1 MLVTIACFCLFLGVL
16 VTMIASREAK
26 KDSLGQR
33 LPPERARIAALVLF
47 IIGVGLFGYSLYL
60 RTFA

>member
-1 MLVTIACFCLFLGVL
+1 MLVTIACFCIFLSVL
-16 VTMIASREAK
+16 VTMVASREAK